1 MISHGIKILKEEEGL
16 RKLLIILRQSW
27 VRNAIS
33 TASSPSWTRGL
44 EFCHELTSDKKGPFG
59 CLVFS
64 KGNMS
69 HVQMQ
74 ENNKILAEEVK

>member
-1 MISHGIKILKEEEGL
+1 MKKASGFMISHGIKILKEEEGL

-27 VRNAIS
+27 VRNAPYCVL
-33 TASSPSWTRGL
+33 TLMDKRF

-64 KGNMS
+64 KEICHMFTQRTTKS
-69 HVQMQ
+69 
-74 ENNKILAEEVK
+74 